1 VLAPEKV
8 ASSRPDPTLLQCGEP
23 FFETREVEEIQRA
36 LAALER
42 ANGSLCAPQDGPSIE
57 GMRTLAELEKAVE
70 SLSPEDKQRLM
81 VFLAARLR
89 AENPRTPPPRK
100 FTREEIE
107 AWVKEDEEDA
117 RALEREG

>member
-1 VLAPEKV
+1 VPRR
-8 ASSRPDPTLLQCGEP
+8 SRFYRGA
-23 FFETREVEEIQRA
+23 R
-36 LAALER
+36 
-42 ANGSLCAPQDGPSIE
+42 GSLRDRQDGPSIE
-57 GMRTLAELEKAVE
+57 AMRTLAELEKAVE

-107 AWVKEDEEDA
+107 AWVKEDEKDA
-117 RALEREG
+117 RALER